1 MALEMKKY
9 MNIQM
14 DNTAF
19 TLLVLQKP
27 KPSVIVKK
35 LMVNPLTDLNINNT
49 LWVSDRSYVFILMH
63 YLLA

>member
-35 LMVNPLTDLNINNT
+35 LTVNPLTDLNINNT
-49 LWVSDRSYVFILMH
+49 LWVSDMSYVFILMN
-63 YLLA
+63 YLVA